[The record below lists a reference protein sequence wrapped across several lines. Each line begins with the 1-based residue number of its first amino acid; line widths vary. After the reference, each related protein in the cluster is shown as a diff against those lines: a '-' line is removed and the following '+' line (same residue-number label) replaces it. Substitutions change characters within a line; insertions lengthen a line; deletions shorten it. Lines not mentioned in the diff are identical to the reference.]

1 MSDKS
6 RIEWTHASWNPV
18 VGCSVVS
25 PGCANCYAMGQA
37 ARIERMQERAL
48 DSVEARRRSPYAGLT
63 QASKAGP
70 VWNGKVALAS
80 DETLTAPLRW
90 KRPRKIFV
98 NSMGDLFHEAVPD
111 AWIDQVFAV
120 MALSP
125 RHTFQVLTKRPKRMR
140 EWFEERWQPAP
151 ARRIQLGEASID
163 LPAEEHGET
172 RRVQVER
179 ECEPFIQQ
187 FNLAD
192 TENNALWTAGDAL
205 KCMQWDWP
213 LPNVWLGV
221 SAERQ
226 AEADE
231 RIPDLLATPAA
242 VRFVSCEPLLGPVDL
257 ARIELVKRV
266 EGSPRGGVH
275 LDALAGR
282 YVESGMPYVGEWDV
296 DGPYPEGRAPIRLDW
311 IIVGGESG
319 PNARPMHVAWVRAIR
334 DQCAAAGTPLF
345 FKQFGEW
352 APVCAMAEEAIDACY
367 HPVPEGRP
375 DATRREK
382 VESIVLHADG
392 QRFDGPNRYGLGAYQ
407 QGSGAMLMFKV
418 GKRRAGSALDG
429 VEHKEWPTARAKGRE
444 QTTAA
449 PERSSDV
456 VDMPGGEA
464 IDLPA
469 EFLAETER
477 DAS

>member
-6 RIEWTHASWNPV
+6 RIEWTDASWNPV

-25 PGCANCYAMGQA
+25 PGCKNCYAMGQA

-48 DSVEARRRSPYAGLT
+48 DAVEARRRSPYAGLT

-70 VWNGKVALAS
+70 VWNGKAALAS
-80 DETLTAPLRW
+80 DETMTAPLRW
-90 KRPRKIFV
+90 KRPRRIFV

-111 AWIDQVFAV
+111 AWIDLVFAV

-125 RHTFQVLTKRPKRMR
+125 QHTFQVLTKRSKRMR
-140 EWFEERWQPAP
+140 AYCGQPAP
-151 ARRIQLGEASID
+151 AKRWWVAADKLSISERVWPV
-163 LPAEEHGET
+163 PAEG
-172 RRVQVER
+172 R
-179 ECEPFIQQ
+179 C
-187 FNLAD
+187 
-192 TENNALWTAGDAL
+192 
-205 KCMQWDWP
+205 

-221 SAERQ
+221 SAEDQGR
-226 AEADE
+226 ADE

-266 EGSPRGGVH
+266 EGSPRGGVN

-296 DGPYPEGRAPIRLDW
+296 DGPYPEGRAQIRLDW
-311 IIVGGESG
+311 TIVGGESG
-319 PNARPMHVAWVRAIR
+319 PNARPTHVAWVRAIR